1 MGCGSGQERAHLSAH
16 AQAVLGVCD
25 ALAASGGTVISAN
38 TDETANPQIF
48 AQSESGELAFYFVR
62 DAAFEPAPPALDVFR
77 ALAERHEVAA
87 FLVTPAAANGPAS
100 SALRFTRLR

>member
-1 MGCGSGQERAHLSAH
+1 MGCGTGKERAHLSAH

-38 TDETANPQIF
+38 TDEAADPQIF
-48 AQSESGELAFYFVR
+48 AQSETGELAFYFVR
-62 DAAFEPAPPALDVFR
+62 DVAFEPAPPALAAFR

-87 FLVTPAAANGPAS
+87 FLVTPAAADGQVPA
-100 SALRFTRLR
+100 APRFTRLR